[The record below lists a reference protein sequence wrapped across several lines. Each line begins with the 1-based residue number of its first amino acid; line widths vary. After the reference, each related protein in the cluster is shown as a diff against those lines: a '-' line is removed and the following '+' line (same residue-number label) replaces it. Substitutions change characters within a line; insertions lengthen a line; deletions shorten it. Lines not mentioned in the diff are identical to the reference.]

1 MEEEFEFDFN
11 EILNQYRNGKKLTSK
26 DGLLALL
33 IKQLTEVALEAEVEL
48 HIAQDDLSGRTN

>member
-33 IKQLTEVALEAEVEL
+33 IKQLTEVTLEAEVEL
-48 HIAQDDLSGRTN
+48 HIAQDDLSRRTN